1 VCPTASREPGSNAGC
16 AGDPKSWMIPLV
28 DEEVV
33 RHRRACDG
41 FSRIAHAVA
50 PDAWWVPTPCTEWT
64 ARDVVEHVIGFH
76 EFLLLRPLGVHASR
90 PRDDPAARW
99 NATSLALFTALVTEG
114 ALDRAT
120 ELPGGGESTPRAMIG
135 ALTTDVLVHTWDL
148 ARAVQQAVALDEELC
163 ARAYAAARASQLRRH
178 EAMIGPEV
186 LIGADAAM
194 ADRLVAFYGRDPA
207 WAP

>member
-1 VCPTASREPGSNAGC
+1 VPTTWVV
-16 AGDPKSWMIPLV
+16 DDPLV

-41 FSRIAHAVA
+41 FSSVAQAVA
-50 PDAWWVPTPCTEWT
+50 PDSWSVPTPCTEWT

-76 EFLLLRPLGVHASR
+76 EFLLLRPLGVRARR

-99 NATSLALFTALVTEG
+99 SATSLALFTALTTEG
-114 ALDRAT
+114 VLDRAT
-120 ELPGGGESTPRAMIG
+120 ELPGGGESTPRTMIG

-148 ARAVQQAVALDEELC
+148 ARAVGQTAALDEELC
-163 ARAYAAARASQLRRH
+163 ARAYAAARASEFRRH

-186 LIGADAAM
+186 PISADAAIVE
-194 ADRLVAFYGRDPA
+194 RLVAFYGRDPQ

>member
-1 VCPTASREPGSNAGC
+1 
-16 AGDPKSWMIPLV
+16 MIPFV

-33 RHRRACDG
+33 DHRRACDG
-41 FSRIAHAVA
+41 FSRIAQAVA
-50 PDAWWVPTPCTEWT
+50 RDAWSVPTPCAEWT

-76 EFLLLRPLGVHASR
+76 EFLLLRPLGVRARR

-99 NATSLALFTALVTEG
+99 SATSVALFTALTAAGV
-114 ALDRAT
+114 LDRAT
-120 ELPGGGESTPRAMIG
+120 ELPGGGASTPRTMIG

-148 ARAVQQAVALDEELC
+148 ARAVGQTAALDEELC
-163 ARAYAAARASQLRRH
+163 VRAYAAARASGLRRH

-186 LIGADAAM
+186 PIGADAAI
-194 ADRLVAFYGRDPA
+194 ANRLVAFYGRDPE